1 MKHRSLKHVAA
12 FAAALSGLIV
22 MPVASAADIDAWDGQ
37 WHYDLAIYGWLP
49 SIRST
54 VTLTLPR
61 EDITLPAG
69 SVNAT
74 VHPSNYL
81 SSLKFA
87 AMFLGEAR
95 KGDYAVITDLNYVD
109 LGGANTKITDV
120 SGPFG
125 RVTLPLN
132 QDVDFGLRATLW
144 TLGGSYTGGR
154 GDAGVI
160 NVLAG
165 FRLLDMR
172 STIDWNFSGPNGIL
186 NRSGSASK
194 TINIWS
200 GVIGA
205 YGRVNLD
212 SEKRW
217 FIPYYADVGPGSH
230 STWTS
235 MAYGGVGYRFDWGE
249 LVLAYKNVYYGG
261 SGGQDLQKLNLGG
274 MLIGANFHW

>member
-165 FRLLDMR
+165 FRLLE
-172 STIDWNFSGPNGIL
+172 FGPRATRLTDRIADRVQL
-186 NRSGSASK
+186 GSHR
-194 TINIWS
+194 
-200 GVIGA
+200 G
-205 YGRVNLD
+205 GRLL
-212 SEKRW
+212 
-217 FIPYYADVGPGSH
+217 DVGQPSL
-230 STWTS
+230 
-235 MAYGGVGYRFDWGE
+235 RLPF
-249 LVLAYKNVYYGG
+249 VLR
-261 SGGQDLQKLNLGG
+261 L
-274 MLIGANFHW
+274 